1 MYVIRMVIYAVLMSL
16 TIGPNK
22 LAVTIVPNLVILVWD
37 VPSNAGKLALS
48 QLQPSAT
55 NVARKATSH
64 VAAQRMPSSI
74 GRKASHHHTVR
85 ERKNGK
91 RTPVQ
96 DQLLMMP
103 VKLVKGKAPIS
114 RIEWT
119 YLGINPKLGVVGLVA
134 MILMIYRSRST
145 NPMHGVLHLHP
156 RSRTRITRSPAVTTS
171 HLSPHEGTTLVMHH
185 RTRIIHPVQRST
197 GFRRQDSLP
206 ETPMSGLGEVSCAR
220 VRFCCSVTN
229 RL

>member
-1 MYVIRMVIYAVLMSL
+1 MCVIRMVIYAVLTSL
-16 TIGPNK
+16 TIAPNK
-22 LAVTIVPNLVILVWD
+22 FAVTIVPNLVILVWD

-74 GRKASHHHTVR
+74 GRKASHHHIVR

-91 RTPVQ
+91 RIPVQ
-96 DQLLMMP
+96 DQLLTM
-103 VKLVKGKAPIS
+103 LVKQVKGRAPIL

-119 YLGINPKLGVVGLVA
+119 CLGINPKLGVVGLVA

-145 NPMHGVLHLHP
+145 NPMGGVLHLH
-156 RSRTRITRSPAVTTS
+156 
-171 HLSPHEGTTLVMHH
+171 
-185 RTRIIHPVQRST
+185 QRSCT
-197 GFRRQDSLP
+197 
-206 ETPMSGLGEVSCAR
+206 
-220 VRFCCSVTN
+220 
-229 RL
+229 